1 MLTRNQRIIKAN
13 FTGAQIVGDGAWLC
27 LSDCGLFQI
36 AYLFP
41 TEIQCDTKMLK
52 CGDHCKGQNHHTA
65 RQIAQ
70 PRIVEP
76 SKPFRVPGDWEP

>member
-36 AYLFP
+36 AYLFSDQ
-41 TEIQCDTKMLK
+41 IQRDTAMLCCGHTCRGKM
-52 CGDHCKGQNHHTA
+52 HHTA
-65 RQIAQ
+65 RQIRQ
-70 PRIVEP
+70 SVVKQP